1 MAKFSCGSLP
11 LWLHQKIDQKT
22 IDSGR
27 TEHMEMYPKLAYYEG
42 EGKHEAS
49 AKRILMWCA
58 KWCT

>member
-1 MAKFSCGSLP
+1 MDHCHFGYIK
-11 LWLHQKIDQKT
+11 KIDQKT

-27 TEHMEMYPKLAYYEG
+27 TEDMEMYPKLAYYEG

-49 AKRILMWCA
+49 AKRILMWYA